1 MLTEKLADYFNLGFD
16 TPSSPDIPLK
26 LGKRQTRHR
35 ISILQELACWLLLTC
50 GIFLRKALMLVDLN
64 WVDASLTPRAFFASA
79 VIALAVF
86 PPFMRWFNRTRPRP
100 SLESFATAFAF
111 GFFLNLAALAAH
123 KILPQWSV

>member
-64 WVDASLTPRAFFASA
+64 WVDASLTPELFSAPPSSRSLSSLRSCDGSSAPVRGQVLRA
-79 VIALAVF
+79 
-86 PPFMRWFNRTRPRP
+86 
-100 SLESFATAFAF
+100 
-111 GFFLNLAALAAH
+111 
-123 KILPQWSV
+123 LPQPLPLASF